1 MSCEHILELRGI
13 TKDFPGVRAVNKVD
27 LDLRRGE
34 VHALVGENGAG
45 KSTLMNILGG
55 VLQPDSGDLFLD
67 RRQVRF
73 ADVADAGRHGIAVV
87 FQELSLV
94 PSLSVA
100 ENIFFN
106 RQPTDRIGF
115 VASRKLHQATRQLL
129 SLFKLQVN
137 PARAVAELS
146 MAHRQIIEVLKA
158 ISLQPRILILDEP
171 TSSLSATEI
180 DRLFDNILRLKSEG
194 VSFIYIS
201 HHLSEIF
208 RIADRVTV
216 LRDGKIA
223 GTFGMG
229 EVDEE
234 SLVKRMVGRELT
246 NMYGKRISQIGET
259 YFQVERSDG
268 ETKRA
273 PNLRLALRQG
283 EILGIA
289 GLVGSGRSELAME
302 IVGITPN
309 HQCIVLLN
317 NQQLRFRY
325 PAESIE
331 QGVVYLTENRKELGL
346 YLSMSIQ
353 DNCVAPTLSS
363 YTNGLGFISD
373 RQIGSAA
380 LDARHRFNIAT
391 PSVRKL
397 VGQLSGGNQQKV
409 LLAMW
414 TGARPKVLIV
424 DEPTRGVDVGAKSEI
439 YRLLRDLAAS
449 GIGIMMISSELQEI
463 LGMSDRILVMRNH
476 RLVAEFHREEAT
488 EEKLI
493 LAATGLAERAKKL
506 SGRRGDRGCG

>member
-1 MSCEHILELRGI
+1 
-13 TKDFPGVRAVNKVD
+13 
-27 LDLRRGE
+27 
-34 VHALVGENGAG
+34 
-45 KSTLMNILGG
+45 
-55 VLQPDSGDLFLD
+55 
-67 RRQVRF
+67 
-73 ADVADAGRHGIAVV
+73 VADAGRNGIAVV

-100 ENIFFN
+100 ENIYFN
-106 RQPTDRIGF
+106 RQPTNRIGF
-115 VASRKLHQATRQLL
+115 VASGKLYKATRQLL
-129 SLFKLQVN
+129 SLFKLQVS

-146 MAHRQIIEVLKA
+146 MAQRQIVEVLKA
-158 ISLQPRILILDEP
+158 ISLRPRILILDEP

-180 DRLFDNILRLKSEG
+180 DRLFGNILRLKSEG

-216 LRDGKIA
+216 LRDGQMA
-223 GTFGMG
+223 GTFGIG
-229 EVDEE
+229 DVDEE

-268 ETKRA
+268 ETKA
-273 PNLRLALRQG
+273 ASNLCLALRKG

-289 GLVGSGRSELAME
+289 GLIGSGRSELAME
-302 IVGITPN
+302 IVGITPSR
-309 HQCIVLLN
+309 QCSVLLN
-317 NQQLRFRY
+317 KDQFRFRH

-346 YLSMSIQ
+346 YLSMSVQ
-353 DNCVAPTLSS
+353 DNCVAPTLGS
-363 YTNGLGFISD
+363 YTNRLGFISN

-380 LDARHRFNIAT
+380 QAARRRFNIAT
-391 PSVRKL
+391 PSVRKV

-424 DEPTRGVDVGAKSEI
+424 DEPTRGIDIGSKAEVHQ
-439 YRLLRDLAAS
+439 LLLDMAQR
-449 GIGIMMISSELQEI
+449 GIAVIVISSEMPEVLA
-463 LGMSDRILVMRNH
+463 LSDRIIV
-476 RLVAEFHREEAT
+476 FREGCISGVLDARDAT
-488 EEKLI
+488 ESNLMELMAI
-493 LAATGLAERAKKL
+493 STAAGAPRMA
-506 SGRRGDRGCG
+506 SV

>member
-1 MSCEHILELRGI
+1 MSGEHILELRGI

-34 VHALVGENGAG
+34 VHAVVGENGAG

-67 RRQVRF
+67 SRPVRF
-73 ADVADAGRHGIAVV
+73 VDVADAGRNGIAVV

-115 VASRKLHQATRQLL
+115 VASRKLHKATRQLL
-129 SLFKLQVN
+129 SLFGLQIG
-137 PARAVAELS
+137 PARAVVELS

-158 ISLQPRILILDEP
+158 ISLRPRILILDEP

-180 DRLFDNILRLKSEG
+180 GRLFDNILRLKSEG

-223 GTFGMG
+223 GTFDIG

-234 SLVKRMVGRELT
+234 SLAKRMVGRELT
-246 NMYGKRISQIGET
+246 NMYGKRTSPIGET
-259 YFQVERSDG
+259 YFQVERSEG
-268 ETKRA
+268 ETKTV
-273 PNLRLALRQG
+273 PNLRLALRKG

-289 GLVGSGRSELAME
+289 GLIGSGRSELAME

-309 HQCIVLLN
+309 RQCIVFLHN
-317 NQQLRFRY
+317 EQFQFRH
-325 PAESIE
+325 PAESW
-331 QGVVYLTENRKELGL
+331 NRELF
-346 YLSMSIQ
+346 
-353 DNCVAPTLSS
+353 T
-363 YTNGLGFISD
+363 
-373 RQIGSAA
+373 
-380 LDARHRFNIAT
+380 
-391 PSVRKL
+391 
-397 VGQLSGGNQQKV
+397 
-409 LLAMW
+409 
-414 TGARPKVLIV
+414 
-424 DEPTRGVDVGAKSEI
+424 
-439 YRLLRDLAAS
+439 
-449 GIGIMMISSELQEI
+449 
-463 LGMSDRILVMRNH
+463 
-476 RLVAEFHREEAT
+476 
-488 EEKLI
+488 
-493 LAATGLAERAKKL
+493 
-506 SGRRGDRGCG
+506 

>member
-1 MSCEHILELRGI
+1 MSGEHILELRGI
-13 TKDFPGVRAVNKVD
+13 TKDFPGVRAVNQVD
-27 LDLRRGE
+27 LDLRHGE

-55 VLQPDSGDLFLD
+55 VLQPDSGDLFLEG
-67 RRQVRF
+67 RRVRIV
-73 ADVADAGRHGIAVV
+73 DVADAGRQGIAVV

-100 ENIFFN
+100 ENIYFN

-129 SLFKLQVN
+129 NLFQLQVS
-137 PARAVAELS
+137 PAKAVAELS

-158 ISLQPRILILDEP
+158 ISLRPRILILDEP

-180 DRLFDNILRLKSEG
+180 ERLFDNILRLKSEG

-223 GTFGMG
+223 GTFAIG

-268 ETKRA
+268 EMKA
-273 PNLRLALRQG
+273 LPNLRLALRKG

-289 GLVGSGRSELAME
+289 GLIGSGRSELAME

-309 HQCIVLLN
+309 RHCTVLLN
-317 NQQLRFRY
+317 NEKFRFRY
-325 PAESIE
+325 PAESIQ

-346 YLSMSIQ
+346 YLSMSVQ
-353 DNCVAPTLSS
+353 DNCVAPTLGS
-363 YTNGLGFISD
+363 YTNRLGFISD
-373 RQIGSAA
+373 RRIGSAA
-380 LDARHRFNIAT
+380 LDARRRFNIAT
-391 PSVRKL
+391 SSVRKL
-397 VGQLSGGNQQKV
+397 VGHLSGGNQQKV

-439 YRLLRDLAAS
+439 YRLLRELAAS
-449 GIGIMMISSELQEI
+449 GIGIIMISSELQEI
-463 LGMSDRILVMRNH
+463 LGLSDRILVMRSH
-476 RLVAEFHREEAT
+476 RLAAEFNQEEAT
-488 EEKLI
+488 EEKVI
-493 LAATGLAERAKKL
+493 LAATGLTERAKKL
-506 SGRRGDRGCG
+506 SGQEL